1 MPSSKLA
8 RVRATKLS
16 NAAPRARRRQV
27 RWLPVASPGND
38 RPDQFSKAE
47 IEAMWRALRRNAKLD
62 MRRALHREA
71 WRLLEAAAD

>member
-1 MPSSKLA
+1 MA
-8 RVRATKLS
+8 
-16 NAAPRARRRQV
+16 NAAE
-27 RWLPVASPGND
+27 SD

-47 IEAMWRALRRNAKLD
+47 IEAIWRALRRNAKLD